1 MCSSVHRKLL
11 TTSVASLLTELGFDS
26 AENAALE
33 TLTEM
38 VQSCKCVKHCKG
50 ISWNNFIRYF
60 VMANSKQLCIVVN
73 NCGQSRWVYY
83 YNY

>member
-38 VQSCKCVKHCKG
+38 VQSCKCVKNCKL
-50 ISWNNFIRYF
+50 IS
-60 VMANSKQLCIVVN
+60 
-73 NCGQSRWVYY
+73 
-83 YNY
+83 